1 MEIFALL
8 LMLGCSQAQNVKLNY
23 ALFTASEVFD
33 SSGALPAIMLAED
46 MINKCN
52 STLSGYILEHT
63 EVKDTEANVILIYD
77 AMSTQFDATL
87 MQE

>member
-1 MEIFALL
+1 M
-8 LMLGCSQAQNVKLNY
+8 KLNY

-33 SSGALPAIMLAED
+33 SSGAVPAIMLAED

-63 EVKDTEANVILIYD
+63 EVKDNKVLLIKVIASRIKISANSSL
-77 AMSTQFDATL
+77 
-87 MQE
+87 